1 MAIKVGNSWV
11 SQEAYTYAKAKAEL
25 DTEQK
30 NGGKGSSVLAD
41 LAKQYPDMK
50 FTMNTAPFSSDGT
63 NNIAVAP
70 NVLRK
75 MQEDP
80 EARIEYEALI
90 YDCVQ
95 TMKNEPLQHG
105 AFTTVARGVIIN
117 EDGSCG
123 GWTVTQCGDGKK
135 KKSQTKINTEKYQ
148 ERLEK
153 IKKKKAEERKERKKE
168 QAEKPEKQREDDG
181 LAVVYEKHDK
191 AALEEAYSLS
201 TYSKKFPAG
210 YK

>member
-1 MAIKVGNSWV
+1 MAIEVGNSWV
-11 SQEAYTYAKAKAEL
+11 SQEAYAYAKSKVEL

-30 NGGKGSSVLAD
+30 NESQGGGVLAD

-50 FTMNTAPFSSDGT
+50 FSTNTAPFSSDGT
-63 NNIAVAP
+63 NNIAIAP
-70 NVLRK
+70 NILRK

-105 AFTTVARGVIIN
+105 DFTTIARGVIIN

-123 GWTVTQCGDGKK
+123 GWSITQCGDGKK
-135 KKSQTKINTEKYQ
+135 KKSQTKLNMEKYQ

-168 QAEKPEKQREDDG
+168 QAEKLEKQRENDD
-181 LAVVYEKHDK
+181 LAVVYEKSEK
-191 AALEEAYSLS
+191 AVSEATYSFS

>member
-1 MAIKVGNSWV
+1 MAIKVGDSWV
-11 SQEAYTYAKAKAEL
+11 SQEAYTYARAKAEL
-25 DTEQK
+25 NTEQK
-30 NGGKGSSVLAD
+30 NTSRDSGVLAD

-50 FTMNTAPFSSDGT
+50 FSTNTAPFSSDGT
-63 NNIAVAP
+63 NNLAIAP
-70 NVLRK
+70 NILRK

-95 TMKNEPLQHG
+95 TMKKEPLQKG
-105 AFTTVARGVIIN
+105 EFTTIARGVIIN

-123 GWTVTQCGDGKK
+123 GWSVTQSGDGKK
-135 KKSQTKINTEKYQ
+135 RKSQTKLNMEKYQ

-153 IKKKKAEERKERKKE
+153 IMKKKAEERKERKKE
-168 QAEKPEKQREDDG
+168 QAERLEEQRESDG
-181 LAVVYEKHDK
+181 LAVVYQKSEKNVSE
-191 AALEEAYSLS
+191 AAYSFL
-201 TYSKKFPAG
+201 TYPKNFPAG

>member
-11 SQEAYTYAKAKAEL
+11 SQEAYAYAKSKVEL

-30 NGGKGSSVLAD
+30 NESQGGGVLAD

-50 FTMNTAPFSSDGT
+50 FSTNTAPFSSDGT
-63 NNIAVAP
+63 NNIAIAP
-70 NVLRK
+70 NILRK

-105 AFTTVARGVIIN
+105 AFTTIARGVIIN

-123 GWTVTQCGDGKK
+123 GWSITQCADGKK
-135 KKSQTKINTEKYQ
+135 KKSQTKLNMEKYQ

-168 QAEKPEKQREDDG
+168 QAEKLEKQRENDD
-181 LAVVYEKHDK
+181 LAVVYEKSEK
-191 AALEEAYSLS
+191 AVSEATYSFS